1 MTSLLPT
8 PAVVWNRSKT
18 NFDVPLPA
26 SRLVAGAIWSVSP
39 IVHPFKT
46 RAIPSHDPERQVDV
60 ALFQRMGVGDAEA
73 MDLFYD
79 RHSSCLYGLA
89 LKMLRDEQDAQDVLQ
104 DTLITIWNKA
114 SNYDPGLSS
123 PLSWAVMVLRH
134 KAIDIMRSSERR
146 QKKLE
151 RTQAEFWCSSDMD
164 DFSAGEPLRRELR
177 QTVRQA
183 MARLRPEQRCVLD
196 LAYFSDLSH
205 TEIAERL
212 RLPLGTVKTVIRRSL
227 IELRQQLQTAI

>member
-1 MTSLLPT
+1 
-8 PAVVWNRSKT
+8 
-18 NFDVPLPA
+18 
-26 SRLVAGAIWSVSP
+26 
-39 IVHPFKT
+39 
-46 RAIPSHDPERQVDV
+46 
-60 ALFQRMGVGDAEA
+60 
-73 MDLFYD
+73 
-79 RHSSCLYGLA
+79 
-89 LKMLRDEQDAQDVLQ
+89 
-104 DTLITIWNKA
+104 
-114 SNYDPGLSS
+114 
-123 PLSWAVMVLRH
+123 
-134 KAIDIMRSSERR
+134 
-146 QKKLE
+146 
-151 RTQAEFWCSSDMD
+151 MD